1 MTDMSLGEGIA
12 LLQRRGRFLRHLLVW
27 GWGVLALALVGQIAE
42 LNRIVSLDA
51 DVPFNGLNALYL
63 GVSVSDGLLAFLTF
77 VIFCMWTYR
86 AAANIKA
93 AQVPGFGF
101 TPAWAVGWHFVPIA
115 NFIKPFQAMQQIWAF
130 SHGGDR
136 GSVREGRSL
145 LIGWWGLWSFSI
157 AVGTILTL
165 ATADARSPA
174 EKHEVIVLSILYSGI
189 NLILYPLALRL
200 VARVTAA
207 QRDRLVAAHIF
218 T

>member
-1 MTDMSLGEGIA
+1 MTDMTLGDGIA
-12 LLQRRGRFLRHLLVW
+12 LLQQRGRFVQRLLSV
-27 GWGVLALALVGQIAE
+27 GFVVLALALIGQIAE
-42 LNRIVSLDA
+42 LGGLVSLDDDA
-51 DVPFNGLNALYL
+51 PVVGLNALYL
-63 GVSVSDGLLAFLTF
+63 GISASDALLALTTYVF
-77 VIFCMWTYR
+77 FCMWTYR

-93 AQVPGFGF
+93 ARVPGFGF

-115 NFIKPFQAMQQIWAF
+115 NFVKPFQAMRQIWNF

-136 GSVREGRSL
+136 ESVDSGQSL